1 MRVATAA
8 TLACHELRNAIE
20 GLATAAGCNRL
31 TSERRVLLWMCLLVG
46 VNQLGFGAM
55 VPSLPLYANSF
66 GVSASAIGL
75 AVAAYGFARFAAVL
89 PGGQLADRWGRRPVL
104 AIGGLISAIGS
115 FWCAEAHSFVEF
127 ILARIVAGAGAGI
140 ILTIGQIV
148 LADISSP
155 DRRGRNI
162 ATYQAAFLF
171 GFGVGPFPG
180 GLLAD
185 TYGLAAPFLMT
196 GVASLLTTVIA
207 WFLVSETRTARTG
220 PIASHKAAEIPFVR
234 QMLKLLSHRGFLLV
248 SLISLMNA
256 VVRTGG
262 LFALIPLIATTT
274 LGLSVT
280 EIGFAMMVS
289 GVCGFVAAYPAG
301 WLADRLGR
309 KAVIVPSTVL
319 TGMSMVLF
327 CYAPSYAWFMAAS
340 IVWSVAASIS
350 SSAPAAYV
358 ADTAPA
364 GMNASAM
371 TAFRMTADAGYVL
384 GPPGLGLLAD
394 VTSSTVALISAS
406 VVLVAIGAIFAVTPS
421 EKRSLA

>member
-1 MRVATAA
+1 MP
-8 TLACHELRNAIE
+8 
-20 GLATAAGCNRL
+20 L
-31 TSERRVLLWMCLLVG
+31 TSERRILLWMCLLVG

-55 VPSLPLYANSF
+55 VPSLPLYASSF
-66 GVSASAIGL
+66 GVSASAIGM
-75 AVAAYGFARFAAVL
+75 AVAVYGFARFVAVL

-104 AIGGLISAIGS
+104 AIGGLISAAGN

-127 ILARIVAGAGAGI
+127 NLARVVAGAGAGI

-180 GLLAD
+180 GLLAGA
-185 TYGLAAPFLMT
+185 YGLAAPFLMT
-196 GVASLLTTVIA
+196 GVASLLTTAIA
-207 WFLVSETRTARTG
+207 WFLVSETRPAKTG
-220 PIASHKAAEIPFVR
+220 ALASSKVVEIPFVR
-234 QMLKLLSHRGFLLV
+234 QMLRLLSHRGFLLV

-262 LFALIPLIATTT
+262 LFALIPLLATTT
-274 LGLSVT
+274 LGLSVA

-289 GVCGFVAAYPAG
+289 GVFGFAAAYPAG
-301 WLADRLGR
+301 WLADRMGR

-319 TGMSMVLF
+319 TGLSMLLF
-327 CYAPSYAWFMAAS
+327 CYAPSYAWFIAAS

-358 ADTAPA
+358 VDAAPA

-371 TAFRMTADAGYVL
+371 TTYRMTADAGYVL

-394 VTSSTVALISAS
+394 LTSSSVAIISAS
-406 VVLVAIGAIFAVTPS
+406 VVLVFIGALFALTPP
-421 EKRSLA
+421 EKRSLVK

>member
-1 MRVATAA
+1 
-8 TLACHELRNAIE
+8 
-20 GLATAAGCNRL
+20 
-31 TSERRVLLWMCLLVG
+31 MCLLVG

-66 GVSASAIGL
+66 GVSASAIGV
-75 AVAAYGFARFAAVL
+75 AVAAYGLARFLAVL
-89 PGGQLADRWGRRPVL
+89 PGGQLADRWGRRPVI
-104 AIGGLISAIGS
+104 AIGGIISAVGS
-115 FWCAEAHSFVEF
+115 FWCAEAHGFVEF
-127 ILARIVAGAGAGI
+127 ILARIVAGAGAGV

-148 LADISSP
+148 LADISPP

-162 ATYQAAFLF
+162 ATYQAAFLL
-171 GFGVGPFPG
+171 GFGIGPFPG

-185 TYGLAAPFLMT
+185 AYGLAAPFLMT

-207 WFLVSETRTARTG
+207 WFLVSETRSARTSAAVSG
-220 PIASHKAAEIPFVR
+220 KAAEIPFVR
-234 QMLKLLSHRGFLLV
+234 QMLGLLSHRGFLLV

-262 LFALIPLIATTT
+262 LFALIPLLATAT
-274 LGLSVT
+274 LGLSVA

-289 GVCGFVAAYPAG
+289 GICGFVAAYPAG
-301 WLADRLGR
+301 WLADQIGR

-327 CYAPSYAWFMAAS
+327 CYAPSYAWFMAACV
-340 IVWSVAASIS
+340 VWSVAASIS

-358 ADTAPA
+358 ADSAPP

-371 TAFRMTADAGYVL
+371 SAYRMTADAGYVI
-384 GPPGLGLLAD
+384 GAPVLGLLAD
-394 VTSSTVALISAS
+394 LTSPTVAIISAS
-406 VVLVAIGAIFAVTPS
+406 AVLVSIGALFAVTAP
-421 EKRSLA
+421 EKPKLAQPQS

>member
-1 MRVATAA
+1 M
-8 TLACHELRNAIE
+8 
-20 GLATAAGCNRL
+20 
-31 TSERRVLLWMCLLVG
+31 TSERSILLWMCLLVG

-55 VPSLPLYANSF
+55 VPSLPLYASSF

-75 AVAAYGFARFAAVL
+75 AVAAYGLARFLAVL

-127 ILARIVAGAGAGI
+127 ILARMIAGAGAGI

-148 LADISSP
+148 LADISP
-155 DRRGRNI
+155 PHRPGRNI

-180 GLLAD
+180 GLLAGA
-185 TYGLAAPFLMT
+185 YGLAAPFLMT
-196 GVASLLTTVIA
+196 GVASLLTTFIA
-207 WFLVSETRTARTG
+207 WFLVSETRSARTSAA
-220 PIASHKAAEIPFVR
+220 ASDKAAEIPFVR
-234 QMLKLLSHRGFLLV
+234 QMLGLLSHLGFLLV
-248 SLISLMNA
+248 SLISLMSA

-262 LFALIPLIATTT
+262 MFALIPLLATTT

-280 EIGFAMMVS
+280 ELGFAMMVS
-289 GVCGFVAAYPAG
+289 GVFGFVAAYPAG
-301 WLADRLGR
+301 WLADRIGR

-319 TGMSMVLF
+319 TGLSMVLF
-327 CYAPSYAWFMAAS
+327 CYAPSYAWFIAAS
-340 IVWSVAASIS
+340 IVWSIAASIS
-350 SSAPAAYV
+350 SSAPAAYAV
-358 ADTAPA
+358 DAAPA

-371 TAFRMTADAGYVL
+371 TAFRMTADAGYVI

-394 VTSSTVALISAS
+394 VTSPTVAIISAS
-406 VVLVAIGAIFAVTPS
+406 VGLVSLGAVFALTAP
-421 EKRSLA
+421 EKRNLAQP

>member
-1 MRVATAA
+1 
-8 TLACHELRNAIE
+8 
-20 GLATAAGCNRL
+20 
-31 TSERRVLLWMCLLVG
+31 MCLLVG

-75 AVAAYGFARFAAVL
+75 AVAAYGFARFVAIL

-104 AIGGLISAIGS
+104 AVGGLISAIGS
-115 FWCAEAHSFVEF
+115 FWCAAAHGFGEF
-127 ILARIVAGAGAGI
+127 ILARVVAGAGAGI

-196 GVASLLTTVIA
+196 GVASLLTTAIA
-207 WFLVSETRTARTG
+207 WFLVSETGSARTG
-220 PIASHKAAEIPFVR
+220 AVASDKPAEIPFVR
-234 QMLKLLSHRGFLLV
+234 QMLRLLSHRGFLLV

-289 GVCGFVAAYPAG
+289 GVFGFVAAYPAG
-301 WLADRLGR
+301 WLADLFGR

-371 TAFRMTADAGYVL
+371 SAYRMTADAGYVV

-394 VTSSTVALISAS
+394 LTSSTVALISAS
-406 VVLVAIGAIFAVTPS
+406 VVLVSIGAIFAVTPT
-421 EKRSLA
+421 EKRSVAQR

>member
-1 MRVATAA
+1 
-8 TLACHELRNAIE
+8 
-20 GLATAAGCNRL
+20 
-31 TSERRVLLWMCLLVG
+31 MCLLVA

-75 AVAAYGFARFAAVL
+75 AVAAYGFARFASVL

-104 AIGGLISAIGS
+104 AIGGLISALGS

-196 GVASLLTTVIA
+196 GVASLLTTAIA
-207 WFLVSETRTARTG
+207 WFLVSETRSARTNAA
-220 PIASHKAAEIPFVR
+220 ASNQAAEIPFVR
-234 QMLKLLSHRGFLLV
+234 QMLRLLSHRGFLLV

-289 GVCGFVAAYPAG
+289 GVCGFIAAYPAG

-340 IVWSVAASIS
+340 VVWSVAASIS

-371 TAFRMTADAGYVL
+371 TAYRMTADAGYVL

-394 VTSSTVALISAS
+394 LTSSTVALVSAS
-406 VVLVAIGAIFAVTPS
+406 VVLVAIGAVFAVTPS
-421 EKRSLA
+421 EKRNLAQT

>member
-1 MRVATAA
+1 M
-8 TLACHELRNAIE
+8 I
-20 GLATAAGCNRL
+20 
-31 TSERRVLLWMCLLVG
+31 LLWMCLLVG

-55 VPSLPLYANSF
+55 VPALPLYASSF

-75 AVAAYGFARFAAVL
+75 AVAAYGFARFVAAL
-89 PGGQLADRWGRRPVL
+89 PAGQLADRWGRRPVL
-104 AIGGLISAIGS
+104 AIGGLISAVGS
-115 FWCAEAHSFVEF
+115 FWCAGAHGFVEF
-127 ILARIVAGAGAGI
+127 NLARIVAGAGAGI

-180 GLLAD
+180 GLLAAAH
-185 TYGLAAPFLMT
+185 GLAAPFVMT
-196 GVASLLTTVIA
+196 GVASLLTTAIA
-207 WFLVSETRTARTG
+207 WFLVSETRSARTS
-220 PIASHKAAEIPFVR
+220 PAASHKAAEIPFVR
-234 QMLKLLSHRGFLLV
+234 QMLGLLSHRGFLLV

-256 VVRTGG
+256 VIRTGG
-262 LFALIPLIATTT
+262 LFALIPLLATTT
-274 LGLSVT
+274 LGLSVA
-280 EIGFAMMVS
+280 EIGTAMMIS
-289 GVCGFVAAYPAG
+289 GLFGLAAAYPAG

-319 TGMSMVLF
+319 TGLSMVLF
-327 CYAPSYAWFMAAS
+327 CYAPSYAWFIAAS
-340 IVWSVAASIS
+340 IVWSVSTSIS

-358 ADTAPA
+358 ADTAPP

-394 VTSSTVALISAS
+394 VTSAAVAIMSAS
-406 VVLVAIGAIFAVTPS
+406 VVLVAIGAIFAVTPP
-421 EKRSLA
+421 EKRSLVQT

>member
-1 MRVATAA
+1 MCGVTAA
-8 TLACHELRNAIE
+8 T
-20 GLATAAGCNRL
+20 ATLQRHKNGCESL
-31 TSERRVLLWMCLLVG
+31 TSERRILLWMCLLVG

-55 VPSLPLYANSF
+55 VPALPLYANSF

-75 AVAAYGFARFAAVL
+75 AVAAYGLARFLAIL

-104 AIGGLISAIGS
+104 AIGGLISALGR

-127 ILARIVAGAGAGI
+127 ILARVVAGAGAGI

-180 GLLAD
+180 GLLASA
-185 TYGLAAPFLMT
+185 YGLAAPFLMT
-196 GVASLLTTVIA
+196 GVASLLTTAID
-207 WFLVSETRTARTG
+207 WFLVSETRSARTSAA
-220 PIASHKAAEIPFVR
+220 ASDKAAEIPFAR

-262 LFALIPLIATTT
+262 LFALIPLLATTT

-289 GVCGFVAAYPAG
+289 GICGFVAAYPAG
-301 WLADRLGR
+301 WLADQIGR
-309 KAVIVPSTVL
+309 KAVIVPSTVM

-327 CYAPSYAWFMAAS
+327 CYAPSYAWFIAAS
-340 IVWSVAASIS
+340 VIWNISASIS
-350 SSAPAAYV
+350 STALAAYV

-371 TAFRMTADAGYVL
+371 TTYRMTADARYVL
-384 GPPGLGLLAD
+384 WA
-394 VTSSTVALISAS
+394 A
-406 VVLVAIGAIFAVTPS
+406 
-421 EKRSLA
+421 

>member
-1 MRVATAA
+1 
-8 TLACHELRNAIE
+8 
-20 GLATAAGCNRL
+20 L
-31 TSERRVLLWMCLLVG
+31 TSERRILLWMCVLVG

-75 AVAAYGFARFAAVL
+75 AVAAYGLARFVAIL
-89 PGGQLADRWGRRPVL
+89 PGGQLADSWGRRPVL

-127 ILARIVAGAGAGI
+127 ILARVVAGAGAGI

-180 GLLAD
+180 GLLASAH
-185 TYGLAAPFLMT
+185 GLAAPFLMT
-196 GVASLLTTVIA
+196 GVASLLTTAIA
-207 WFLVSETRTARTG
+207 WFLVSETRSARTSAA
-220 PIASHKAAEIPFVR
+220 ASDKADEIPFIR
-234 QMLKLLSHRGFLLV
+234 QMLDLLSHRGFLLV

-262 LFALIPLIATTT
+262 LFALIPLLATAT
-274 LGLSVT
+274 LGLSVA

-289 GVCGFVAAYPAG
+289 GIFGFVAAYPAG
-301 WLADRLGR
+301 WLADQIGR

-327 CYAPSYAWFMAAS
+327 CYAPSYAWFIAAS

-371 TAFRMTADAGYVL
+371 TAYRMTADAGYVI

-394 VTSSTVALISAS
+394 LTSSTVALVSAS
-406 VVLVAIGAIFAVTPS
+406 VVLVAIGAIFAVTPA
-421 EKRSLA
+421 EKRSLVQR

>member
-1 MRVATAA
+1 
-8 TLACHELRNAIE
+8 
-20 GLATAAGCNRL
+20 
-31 TSERRVLLWMCLLVG
+31 MCLLVG

-55 VPSLPLYANSF
+55 VPALPLYASSF

-75 AVAAYGFARFAAVL
+75 AVAAYGLARFLAVL

-104 AIGGLISAIGS
+104 AIGGLISAVGS
-115 FWCAEAHSFVEF
+115 FWCAEAHGFVEF
-127 ILARIVAGAGAGI
+127 ILARMIAGAGAGI

-148 LADISSP
+148 LADISP
-155 DRRGRNI
+155 PNRRGRNI

-180 GLLAD
+180 GLLAGA
-185 TYGLAAPFLMT
+185 YGLAAPFLMT
-196 GVASLLTTVIA
+196 GVASLLTTAIA
-207 WFLVSETRTARTG
+207 WFLVSETRSARTSVV
-220 PIASHKAAEIPFVR
+220 ASEKAAEIPFIR
-234 QMLKLLSHRGFLLV
+234 QMLGLLSHRGFLLV

-262 LFALIPLIATTT
+262 LFALIPLLATTT

-289 GVCGFVAAYPAG
+289 GVFGFVAAYPAG
-301 WLADRLGR
+301 WLADRIGR

-327 CYAPSYAWFMAAS
+327 CYAPSYAWFIAAS

-350 SSAPAAYV
+350 SSAPAAYAV
-358 ADTAPA
+358 DAAPA

-384 GPPGLGLLAD
+384 GAPVLGLVAD
-394 VTSSTVALISAS
+394 LTSSTVAIISAS
-406 VVLVAIGAIFAVTPS
+406 VVLVSIGAIFAFTSP
-421 EKRSLA
+421 EKRSVAQS

>member
-1 MRVATAA
+1 
-8 TLACHELRNAIE
+8 
-20 GLATAAGCNRL
+20 
-31 TSERRVLLWMCLLVG
+31 MCLLVG

-55 VPSLPLYANSF
+55 VPALPLYASSF

-75 AVAAYGFARFAAVL
+75 AVAAYGLARFLAVL

-104 AIGGLISAIGS
+104 AIGGLISAVGS
-115 FWCAEAHSFVEF
+115 FWCAEAHGFVEF
-127 ILARIVAGAGAGI
+127 ILARMIAGAGAGI

-148 LADISSP
+148 LADISP
-155 DRRGRNI
+155 PNRRGRNI

-180 GLLAD
+180 GLLASA
-185 TYGLAAPFLMT
+185 YGLAAPFLMT
-196 GVASLLTTVIA
+196 GVASLLTTAIA
-207 WFLVSETRTARTG
+207 WFLVSETRSARTSVV
-220 PIASHKAAEIPFVR
+220 ASEKAAEIPFIR
-234 QMLKLLSHRGFLLV
+234 QMLGLLSHRGFLLV

-262 LFALIPLIATTT
+262 LFALIPLLATTT

-289 GVCGFVAAYPAG
+289 GVFGFVAAYPAG
-301 WLADRLGR
+301 WLADRIGR

-327 CYAPSYAWFMAAS
+327 CYAPSYAWFIAAS

-350 SSAPAAYV
+350 SSAPAAYAV
-358 ADTAPA
+358 DAAPA

-384 GPPGLGLLAD
+384 GAPVLGLVAD
-394 VTSSTVALISAS
+394 LTSSTVAIISAS
-406 VVLVAIGAIFAVTPS
+406 VVLVSIGAIFAFTSP
-421 EKRSLA
+421 EKRSVAQS

>member
-1 MRVATAA
+1 M
-8 TLACHELRNAIE
+8 
-20 GLATAAGCNRL
+20 
-31 TSERRVLLWMCLLVG
+31 TSERRILLWMCLLVG

-55 VPSLPLYANSF
+55 VPSLPLYASTF

-75 AVAAYGFARFAAVL
+75 AVAAYGLARFVAVL

-104 AIGGLISAIGS
+104 AIGGLISAVGS
-115 FWCAEAHSFVEF
+115 FWCAGAHSYVEF
-127 ILARIVAGAGAGI
+127 NLARIVAGAGAGI

-155 DRRGRNI
+155 HRRGRNI

-180 GLLAD
+180 GLLA
-185 TYGLAAPFLMT
+185 TAYGLAAPFLMT
-196 GVASLLTTVIA
+196 GVACVLTTAIA
-207 WFLVSETRTARTG
+207 WFLVSETRPARTG
-220 PIASHKAAEIPFVR
+220 PVASHKAAEIPFVR
-234 QMLKLLSHRGFLLV
+234 QMLGLLSHRGFLLV
-248 SLISLMNA
+248 SLIALMNA

-262 LFALIPLIATTT
+262 LFALIPLLATTT
-274 LGLSVT
+274 LGLTVA
-280 EIGFAMMVS
+280 EIGFALMVS

-301 WLADRLGR
+301 WLADRVGR

-319 TGMSMVLF
+319 TGVSMVLF
-327 CYAPSYAWFMAAS
+327 CYAPSYAWFIAAS

-358 ADTAPA
+358 VDTAPA

-371 TAFRMTADAGYVL
+371 TAYRMTADAGYVL

-394 VTSSTVALISAS
+394 VTSSTFAIMSAS
-406 VVLVAIGAIFAVTPS
+406 AVLVSIGAIFAVTSP
-421 EKRSLA
+421 EKRSLAQP

>member
-1 MRVATAA
+1 M
-8 TLACHELRNAIE
+8 
-20 GLATAAGCNRL
+20 
-31 TSERRVLLWMCLLVG
+31 TSERKILLWMCLLVG

-55 VPSLPLYANSF
+55 VPSLPLYASSF
-66 GVSASAIGL
+66 GVSASAVGL
-75 AVAAYGFARFAAVL
+75 AVAAYGLARFLAIL

-104 AIGGLISAIGS
+104 AIGGLISAVGS
-115 FWCAEAHSFVEF
+115 FWCAEAHGFVEF
-127 ILARIVAGAGAGI
+127 ILARMVAGAGAGV

-148 LADISSP
+148 LADISPP

-180 GLLAD
+180 GLLAGA
-185 TYGLAAPFLMT
+185 YGLAAPFLMT

-207 WFLVSETRTARTG
+207 WFLVSETRTARTSVV
-220 PIASHKAAEIPFVR
+220 ASGKAAEIPFVR
-234 QMLKLLSHRGFLLV
+234 QMLELLSHRGFLLV

-262 LFALIPLIATTT
+262 LFALIPLLATTT
-274 LGLSVT
+274 LGLSVS
-280 EIGFAMMVS
+280 EIGFALMVS
-289 GVCGFVAAYPAG
+289 GIFGFVAAYPAG
-301 WLADRLGR
+301 WLADQIGR

-327 CYAPSYAWFMAAS
+327 CYAPSYGWFIAAS

-358 ADTAPA
+358 VDTAPA

-371 TAFRMTADAGYVL
+371 TAYRMTADAGYVI

-394 VTSSTVALISAS
+394 VTSSTVAIISAS
-406 VVLVAIGAIFAVTPS
+406 VVLVCLGAIFAVTSPETRRVAQS
-421 EKRSLA
+421 

>member
-1 MRVATAA
+1 MCVLVA
-8 TLACHELRNAIE
+8 
-20 GLATAAGCNRL
+20 
-31 TSERRVLLWMCLLVG
+31 

-55 VPSLPLYANSF
+55 VPSLPLYAQSF

-75 AVAAYGFARFAAVL
+75 AVAAYGLARFLAVL

-104 AIGGLISAIGS
+104 AIGGLISAVGS
-115 FWCAEAHSFVEF
+115 FWCAEAHGFVEF
-127 ILARIVAGAGAGI
+127 ILARVVAGAGAGI

-148 LADISSP
+148 LADISPP

-171 GFGVGPFPG
+171 GFGIGPFPG
-180 GLLAD
+180 GLLAGA
-185 TYGLAAPFLMT
+185 YGLAAPFLMT

-207 WFLVSETRTARTG
+207 WFLVSETRSARTG
-220 PIASHKAAEIPFVR
+220 AVAVAKAAEIPFVR
-234 QMLKLLSHRGFLLV
+234 QMLALLSHRGFLLV

-262 LFALIPLIATTT
+262 LFALIPLLATAT
-274 LGLSVT
+274 LGISVA

-289 GVCGFVAAYPAG
+289 GICGLVAAYPAG
-301 WLADRLGR
+301 WLADRIGR

-319 TGMSMVLF
+319 TGLSMVLF

-340 IVWSVAASIS
+340 IVWSVSASIS
-350 SSAPAAYV
+350 SSAPAAYA
-358 ADTAPA
+358 ADAAPP

-371 TAFRMTADAGYVL
+371 SAYRMTADAGYVL
-384 GPPGLGLLAD
+384 GAPVLGLLAD
-394 VTSSTVALISAS
+394 LTSSTVAIMSAS
-406 VVLVAIGAIFAVTPS
+406 VVLVSIGALFAVTAP
-421 EKRSLA
+421 ERRRLA

>member
-1 MRVATAA
+1 
-8 TLACHELRNAIE
+8 
-20 GLATAAGCNRL
+20 
-31 TSERRVLLWMCLLVG
+31 MCVLVG

-55 VPSLPLYANSF
+55 VPALPLYASSF
-66 GVSASAIGL
+66 GVSASAIGV
-75 AVAAYGFARFAAVL
+75 AVAAYGFARFVAVL

-104 AIGGLISAIGS
+104 AIGGLISATGS
-115 FWCAEAHSFVEF
+115 FWCAGAHSFVEF
-127 ILARIVAGAGAGI
+127 NLARIVAGAGAGI

-155 DRRGRNI
+155 NRRGRNI

-180 GLLAD
+180 GLLAAAH
-185 TYGLAAPFLMT
+185 GLAAPFLMT

-207 WFLVSETRTARTG
+207 WFLVDETRSAGAG
-220 PIASHKAAEIPFVR
+220 PVVAHKAAEIPFVR
-234 QMLKLLSHRGFLLV
+234 QMLELLSHRGFLLV

-262 LFALIPLIATTT
+262 LFALIPLLATTT
-274 LGLSVT
+274 LGLSVA

-289 GVCGFVAAYPAG
+289 GIFGLVAAYPAG
-301 WLADRLGR
+301 WVADRVGR

-327 CYAPSYAWFMAAS
+327 CYAPSYAWFIAAS
-340 IVWSVAASIS
+340 IVWSVSASIS

-358 ADTAPA
+358 VDTAPA

-394 VTSSTVALISAS
+394 LTSSAVAIISAS
-406 VVLVAIGAIFAVTPS
+406 AVLVSIGAIFAVTPPDKPS
-421 EKRSLA
+421 WAQPWAEKQES